1 MIKSTN
7 IQAIGSSIMHQINNI
22 YSLTPF
28 SLPMELTPSCNEFYL
43 KAWSEWEKNG

>member
-22 YSLTPF
+22 YSLT
-28 SLPMELTPSCNEFYL
+28 
-43 KAWSEWEKNG
+43 

>member
-28 SLPMELTPSCNEFYL
+28 SLP
-43 KAWSEWEKNG
+43 

>member
-22 YSLTPF
+22 Y
-28 SLPMELTPSCNEFYL
+28 
-43 KAWSEWEKNG
+43 